1 MVADTIATMEVL
13 PTAGERQLQP
23 RRRDSQANRE
33 RIWTAATH
41 VFATQGLAA
50 TLADVAREAGVGV
63 GTVYRRFANKDD
75 LILELFT
82 HRFTE
87 LIELAREASEAPDP
101 WVAFVDYF
109 EETNRRLALDKGLRQ
124 LTMGGLTQAVGW
136 ARGSTPDRLTAL
148 LADAALQMSVH
159 HTRLVRRAQEVG
171 ALRADIEPTDMLLLT
186 MAIQST
192 LGLANGSH
200 PEQSRRILAVM
211 LSGLSTSPAPVELPV
226 PALSDSDI
234 DELELFR
241 PFQRPDEGDGRS

>member
-1 MVADTIATMEVL
+1 MEVL
-13 PTAGERQLQP
+13 STTGDKSLQP
-23 RRRDSQANRE
+23 RRRDSTANRE
-33 RIWTAATH
+33 RIWVAATR
-41 VFATQGLAA
+41 VFASQGLTA

-87 LIELAREASEAPDP
+87 LIALAREASEAPDP

-124 LTMGGLTQAVGW
+124 LTMGGLTQSVGW
-136 ARGSTPDRLTAL
+136 ARGSTPDRLTRL
-148 LADAALQMSVH
+148 LADSALEMTVH

-171 ALRADIEPTDMLLLT
+171 ALRSDIEPTDMLLLT

-192 LGLANGSH
+192 LGLGNGSH

-211 LSGLSTSPAPVELPV
+211 LSGLSTSPDPAELPV

-241 PFQRPDEGDGRS
+241 SFQRTDEGGSRS